1 MTEPQAG
8 EHRQPV
14 AEPSSTAPA
23 AEAAAPSLLI
33 SSDAIVPD
41 WLANLAALGWRVLVI
56 AAMAVVAFLVA
67 GQLFVV
73 TASIA
78 VAIVISAFFAPYA
91 LRLRERGRSRAVA
104 AGIVWAGALAVVTLA
119 VLLLALALLPH
130 VVEVVSLI
138 VASIQKVRDDIA
150 ALGLPPA
157 VTAVIGDILDALL
170 SSVTSGAGG
179 AGSQI
184 ATQAADAV
192 TIVVLA
198 AFLVFFFLKDGDK
211 AWVWIFQAASDSK
224 RERITQAGDDAL
236 WRVGGYLR
244 GTTYLSAIIAIT
256 DYVFMFVLGIPLAGP
271 LALLAFLSGYIPYFG
286 GAVATLFI
294 LGVAYVAV
302 GPGAVVAMLVLIA
315 IRNMILGY
323 GVRPNVYGK
332 SVNIHPALV
341 LIALPAGFELAGVVG
356 LFAAVPVTAI
366 VLAVASATVSIL
378 DPGPRPGLPAL
389 VPAWIDRLA
398 QWAWRLMVGVALIA
412 LCVLV
417 IVTLP
422 LLVIP
427 VLLALILAATLDPL
441 MHRLMLRGRGRGQSA
456 AIAVG
461 GSFLIVLL
469 VLSVTVVSLVTQIGD
484 LNLAVS
490 RGAETANTAT
500 GGLLGLLQRAVADG
514 GRVTVQ
520 SIVSTA
526 SAAGQVLVILLLS
539 VLLTFYFLKD
549 GNNLWGTALNRV
561 RSDARGEIDAVGS
574 RAFNV
579 LGGYMIA
586 TGAISLVGAAS
597 QLFIMVVLGIPL
609 ALPVFVLSFFLCF
622 IPYIGGFIST
632 GIAFLLT
639 VAVGSTA
646 DIAIMAVW
654 TLLFNIVTGNIVT
667 PLVYG
672 RMVSLHPA
680 VVLVAI
686 PAGASIAGILGMF
699 IVVPMI
705 AIVAVSWRSLL
716 AVIGMRRRA
725 SMAPPT
731 PPPVEVAPVAPVEG
745 PAPEPA

>member
-1 MTEPQAG
+1 MTEPQA
-8 EHRQPV
+8 ETERQP
-14 AEPSSTAPA
+14 AAPDPSPAPA
-23 AEAAAPSLLI
+23 SQGGASLLV

-56 AAMAVVAFLVA
+56 AAMTVVALLVA
-67 GQLFVV
+67 GQLFVI

-78 VAIVISAFFAPYA
+78 VAVVISAFFAPYA
-91 LRLRERGRSRAVA
+91 LRLRQRGHSRAVSA
-104 AGIVWAGALAVVTLA
+104 AIVWAGALVVVSLA
-119 VLLLALALLPH
+119 FLLLAFALVPH
-130 VVEVVSLI
+130 IVEVVSLLLGAI
-138 VASIQKVRDDIA
+138 DKVRTDVA

-157 VTAVIGDILDALL
+157 VPAVIGDLLHAAL
-170 SSVTSGAGG
+170 SSITSGAGDT
-179 AGSQI
+179 GSQI
-184 ATQAADAV
+184 AAQAASAV
-192 TIVVLA
+192 TIIVLA

-224 RERITQAGDDAL
+224 RERITEAGDDAL

-244 GTTYLSAIIAIT
+244 GTTYLSAIIAVT
-256 DYVFMFVLGIPLAGP
+256 DYVFMFILGIPLAGP

-294 LGVAYVAV
+294 LGVAFVAV
-302 GPGAVVAMLVLIA
+302 GPGAVVAMLVLIG

-323 GVRPNVYGK
+323 GIRPTIYGK
-332 SVNIHPALV
+332 SVSIHPALV
-341 LIALPAGFELAGVVG
+341 LLALPVGFELAGVVG

-366 VLAVASATVSIL
+366 VLAVASATVAIL

-398 QWAWRLMVGVALIA
+398 QWAWRLLVGVALIA

-417 IVTLP
+417 VITLP

-427 VLLALILAATLDPL
+427 VIIALILAATLDPL
-441 MHRLMLRGRGRGQSA
+441 MHRLIRGGRGRGQSA

-461 GSFLIVLL
+461 GSFLVVLL
-469 VLSVTVVSLVTQIGD
+469 VMTVTVVSLVTQIGE
-484 LNLAVS
+484 LSSTVS
-490 RGAETANTAT
+490 RGAESANTAA
-500 GGLLGLLQRAVADG
+500 GGVLGLLQRAVMDG
-514 GRVTVQ
+514 GRVTVDTV
-520 SIVSTA
+520 VSTA
-526 SAAGQVLVILLLS
+526 STIGQVLVILLLS

-549 GNNLWGTALNRV
+549 GNNLWGMALSKV
-561 RSDARGEIDAVGS
+561 RNDARGEIDAVGS
-574 RAFNV
+574 RAFTV
-579 LGGYMIA
+579 LGGYMIG

-639 VAVGSTA
+639 VAVGSPT

-654 TLLFNIVTGNIVT
+654 TVVFNIVTGNIVT

-686 PAGASIAGILGMF
+686 PAGAAVAGILGMF
-699 IVVPMI
+699 IVVPVI

-725 SMAPPT
+725 GSPPST
-731 PPPVEVAPVAPVEG
+731 PAAQVSPTAVLDG
-745 PAPEPA
+745 TAPEPA